1 MRIDEF
7 DFNKIESVKK
17 KCICFAKDG
26 NTVVKPY
33 RILYELKK
41 IISDVNYN
49 NFYIEKVEN
58 KFYNQYFLWEELKG
72 ICIRRVEIHEST
84 EISKLLQNINEYKFF
99 GVDGYL
105 NMLNE
110 TEKEGGY
117 INKLNIEVCM
127 ILGEMDLAMNYKKY
141 REDFIIT
148 RESYEKAE
156 REAREL
162 IRIEKELQEKEE
174 NEKEIIKAENN
185 IRNHQVLINKPFLDN
200 TIISYLMK
208 KYNVKVPLKTQGWI
222 NKALAK
228 IIYNET
234 GISYTYYKG
243 HKESTVFYK
252 CLKELES
259 KILESA

>member
-1 MRIDEF
+1 MRINEI
-7 DFNKIESVKK
+7 DFNKIKSVKK

-33 RILYELKK
+33 RILYELKN
-41 IISDVNYN
+41 IIPDIDYN
-49 NFYIEKVEN
+49 NLYIEKVEY

-72 ICIRRVEIHEST
+72 ICIRRVEIHES
-84 EISKLLQNINEYKFF
+84 EISKLFQNINKYEFF
-99 GVDGYL
+99 GTDGYL
-105 NMLNE
+105 EMLNE
-110 TEKEGGY
+110 IENEGGY

-141 REDFIIT
+141 REDFIAA

-162 IRIEKELQEKEE
+162 IRMEKELQEKEE
-174 NEKEIIKAENN
+174 NEKEIIKAENIIKN
-185 IRNHQVLINKPFLDN
+185 RQVLINKPFLDN
-200 TIISYLMK
+200 TIIFYLMK

-228 IIYNET
+228 ILYNET

-243 HKESTVFYK
+243 YKESTVFYK
-252 CLKELES
+252 YLKELES